1 VSQLQ
6 KDTIYT
12 RSAGRQLNSQE
23 NSNYYNIFT
32 DGASRGNPGKSGIG
46 VVIKDKNNK
55 TLKEIKKYFPKL
67 TNNQAE
73 YKALILS
80 LDYLTS
86 NNINKPSRFFTD
98 SQLLANQINGNWKVK
113 HPDIA
118 LLFKEAK
125 ALINRLDSFEISY
138 IPREENKE
146 ADRLANAAIDEYSIY
161 E

>member
-1 VSQLQ
+1 MNTH
-6 KDTIYT
+6 KNPD
-12 RSAGRQLNSQE
+12 
-23 NSNYYNIFT
+23 YYSIFT

-46 VVIKDKNNK
+46 IVIKDKDNN
-55 TLKEIKKYFPKL
+55 TVKEIKKYFPKL

-86 NNINKPSRFFTD
+86 NDIDLPVKFFTD
-98 SQLLANQINGNWKVK
+98 SQLIANQINGSWKVK

-125 ALINRLDSFEISY
+125 ALLSKLPSFEISY
-138 IPREENKE
+138 IPREQNKE
-146 ADRLANAAIDEYSIY
+146 ADRLANQAIDEYSIY

>member
-1 VSQLQ
+1 LNPQ
-6 KDTIYT
+6 KNTDH
-12 RSAGRQLNSQE
+12 
-23 NSNYYNIFT
+23 YNIFI

-46 VVIKDKNNK
+46 IVIKDQNNQ

-73 YKALILS
+73 YKSLILS

-86 NNINKPSRFFTD
+86 NNINKAVRFFTD
-98 SQLLANQINGNWKVK
+98 SQLLANQINGIWKVK

-125 ALINRLDSFEISY
+125 ALLGKLDSFEISY
-138 IPREENKE
+138 IPREKNKE
-146 ADRLANAAIDEYSIY
+146 ADRLANQAIDEYSIY

>member
-1 VSQLQ
+1 MNTH
-6 KDTIYT
+6 KNPD
-12 RSAGRQLNSQE
+12 
-23 NSNYYNIFT
+23 YYSIFT

-46 VVIKDKNNK
+46 IVIKDKDNN
-55 TLKEIKKYFPKL
+55 TVKEIKKYFPKL

-86 NNINKPSRFFTD
+86 NDIDLPVKFFTD
-98 SQLLANQINGNWKVK
+98 SQLIANQINGSWKVK

-125 ALINRLDSFEISY
+125 ALLSKLPSFEISY
-138 IPREENKE
+138 IPREQNKE
-146 ADRLANAAIDEYSIY
+146 A
-161 E
+161 

>member
-1 VSQLQ
+1 MNS
-6 KDTIYT
+6 KD
-12 RSAGRQLNSQE
+12 NSK
-23 NSNYYNIFT
+23 YYNIFT

-46 VVIKDKNNK
+46 IVIKDSNNK
-55 TLKEIKKYFPKL
+55 IVKEIKKYFPKL

-80 LDYLTS
+80 LDYLITS
-86 NNINKPSRFFTD
+86 NNINKSVRFFTD
-98 SQLLANQINGNWKVK
+98 SQLLANQMSGNWKVK

-125 ALINRLDSFEISY
+125 ALVNKLDSFEISY
-138 IPREENKE
+138 IPREQNKE
-146 ADRLANAAIDEYSIY
+146 ADRLANEAIDEYSIY